1 MKKIF
6 SIAAICGLCISAP
19 AHAADVR
26 MDDIVIS
33 ANKIETSASEV
44 TSSVTVIT
52 EEDMEAQQNRILVD
66 VLKTAPSVFWGNQ
79 QGPAGTNSLSI
90 RGSKSRYTQIRYNG
104 IPLRDCT
111 AIEGNYDSFLG
122 AFNLAPGSVNR
133 IEILKGA
140 QGTLYGSS
148 AMGGV
153 ISIYSGSKWD
163 SGFNAS
169 LDLSG
174 GSYGTFTASGQVAY
188 GSDKWYVNFT
198 PLYTTSDGFNDI
210 WYDQGGF
217 ALGAGL
223 RLSEKTSIELTSML
237 SAFEGAY
244 FEAPWLDGKKWSELV
259 VSEDKSLKNSGQTLL
274 NGVTVT
280 HEVSDK
286 WTVQGKAAFTRTER
300 EHKSNSRDS
309 EFLGD
314 NYYLELLNTFRPLD
328 NLTVIAGIDYE
339 AQTMELRN
347 DGMTTQDES
356 AGAFSAYAKGLL
368 SFLDK
373 KLVLSAGG
381 RFNKHDDFDSKATW
395 DLGLSYSFDT
405 GTRVF
410 GNVATGFYSPSL
422 YQRYGDGNINVKGT
436 PDLDSESSISY
447 EVGVEQKLWND
458 KLLLSASVFATE
470 YEDKVEWNPHS
481 GGWDFS
487 ANKMIPGSYYN
498 APEAKARG
506 FELGLSVQPNDI
518 VRFDLG
524 YTHVS
529 SKQKAENS
537 DWVHD
542 VNMPDDKVA
551 GTLYLFPIDKL
562 KLSATARWEDE
573 RKDKFG
579 NILDDAFFTVDLA
592 ATYDVTDHL
601 QVYAKINNLLDED
614 YAVYGWEMP
623 GINAMA
629 GVRFKF

>member
-1 MKKIF
+1 MKKLMCM
-6 SIAAICGLCISAP
+6 AALCGLCVCSP
-19 AHAADVR
+19 AHAADIR
-26 MDDIVIS
+26 MDEVVVS
-33 ANKIETSASEV
+33 ANKMETAAAEV

-52 EEDMEAQQNRILVD
+52 EEDMEAQQSRTLVD
-66 VLKTAPSVFWGNQ
+66 VLQNAPGVFWGSS
-79 QGPAGTNSLSI
+79 QGPAGTNSMYI

-104 IPLRDCT
+104 IPLREAT
-111 AIEGNYDSFLG
+111 AIEGNYDAFLG
-122 AFNLAPGSVNR
+122 PFNLAPGSISRV
-133 IEILKGA
+133 EILKGA

-153 ISIYSGSKWD
+153 VSIYTGNKWD
-163 SGFNAS
+163 SGFHAS
-169 LDLSG
+169 LDLSS
-174 GSYGTFTASGQVAY
+174 GSYGSFTASGQVSY

-210 WYDQGGF
+210 WYDQGGY

-223 RLSEKTSIELTSML
+223 RISEKTSVELTSML

-244 FEAPWLDGKKWSELV
+244 YDAPWYDNQEKKWSELV
-259 VSEDKSLKNSGQTLL
+259 VSKDKSLKNTGLAML

-280 HEVSDK
+280 HDISDK
-286 WTVQGKAAFTRTER
+286 WSVQGKAAFTRTER
-300 EHKSNSRDS
+300 ESKSAWGDS

-314 NYYLELLNTFRPLD
+314 TYYLELLNTIRILD
-328 NLTVIAGIDYE
+328 NLAFIAGAEYE
-339 AQTMELRN
+339 EQAMELRFS
-347 DGMTTQDES
+347 GMTTKEES
-356 AGAFSAYAKGLL
+356 SGAFSAYAKGLF

-381 RFNKHDDFDSKATW
+381 RFNKHEDFDSKATW
-395 DLGLSYSFDT
+395 DLGLAYSFDT

-422 YQRYGDGNINVKGT
+422 YQRYGDGNIYVKGN
-436 PDLDSESSISY
+436 PELKSESSISY
-447 EVGVEQKLWND
+447 ELGVEQKLWND
-458 KLLLSASVFATE
+458 KLLLSATVFATE
-470 YEDKVEWNPHS
+470 YEDKVEWDPAS
-481 GGWDFS
+481 GY
-487 ANKMIPGSYYN
+487 PGSYYN

-506 FELGLSVQPNDI
+506 FELGLSVQPNDK

-529 SKQKAENS
+529 SKQKAEGA

-542 VNMPDDKVA
+542 VNMPDDKVV

-562 KLSATARWEDE
+562 KLSVAGRWEDE

-579 NILDDAFFTVDLA
+579 NILDNAFFTMDFA
-592 ATYDVTDHL
+592 ATYAVTDHL
-601 QVYAKINNLLDED
+601 QVYAKVNNLLDED

-629 GVRFKF
+629 GVRFTF

>member
-6 SIAAICGLCISAP
+6 GIAAICGLCISAP

-26 MDDIVIS
+26 MDDVVIS
-33 ANKIETSASEV
+33 ANKIETAASEV

-52 EEDMEAQQNRILVD
+52 EEDMEAQQNRTLVD
-66 VLKTAPSVFWGNQ
+66 VLKTAPGVFTGDE
-79 QGPAGTNSLSI
+79 QGPAGLNTIRI
-90 RGSKSRYTQIRYNG
+90 RGSHQRYTQLRYNG
-104 IPLRDCT
+104 IPLREAG
-111 AIEGNYDSFLG
+111 AIEGSFESFFGVL
-122 AFNLAPGSVNR
+122 NIAPGSIERV
-133 IEILKGA
+133 EILKGA
-140 QGTLYGSS
+140 QSTLYGSS

-153 ISIYSGSKWD
+153 ISIYSGNKWN

-174 GSYGTFTASGQVAY
+174 GSYGTFSASGQVAY

-198 PLYTTSDGFNDI
+198 PFYTTSDGFNDI
-210 WYDQGGF
+210 WYNQGGF

-223 RLSEKTSIELTSML
+223 RLTEKTSIELTSML
-237 SAFEGAY
+237 TAFENASTT
-244 FEAPWLDGKKWSELV
+244 APSYWDGKWSELQV
-259 VSEDKSLKNSGQTLL
+259 FDKDQKNSGQIMLNALTLTHD
-274 NGVTVT
+274 VT
-280 HEVSDK
+280 DK
-286 WTVQGKAAFTRTER
+286 WTVQGKAAFTNTER
-300 EHKSNSRDS
+300 KYRHNGS

-328 NLTVIAGIDYE
+328 NLTVIAGAEYE
-339 AQTMELRN
+339 GQSMELRSG
-347 DGMTTQDES
+347 GMTTQDES
-356 AGAFSAYAKGLL
+356 AGAFAAYAKGLL

-422 YQRYGDGNINVKGT
+422 YQRYGDGNILVKGN

-447 EVGVEQKLWND
+447 ELGVEQKLWND
-458 KLLLSASVFATE
+458 KLLLSASVFATD
-470 YEDKVEWNPHS
+470 YEDQVACNW
-481 GGWDFS
+481 
-487 ANKMIPGSYYN
+487 ANWPGYYYN
-498 APEAKARG
+498 ADEAKARG

-529 SKQKAENS
+529 AKEKQEGG
-537 DWVHD
+537 DWVHSLQFPE
-542 VNMPDDKVA
+542 NKVA

-562 KLSATARWEDE
+562 KLSVTGRWEDE
-573 RKDKFG
+573 RTNAAG
-579 NILDDAFFTVDLA
+579 VIMNDAFFTVDLA
-592 ATYDVTDHL
+592 ASYDVTDHL

-614 YAVYGWEMP
+614 YTVRGWEMP